1 MNASHDPPPT
11 VSRMAMVTTGVSVS
25 CLAYGASLALQREL
39 PFIKTALAL
48 TVADGARPTYYLR
61 VVFSLAIG
69 AVAAA
74 IGGRLAISERYLA
87 WATAISTATSV
98 LLACAFP

>member
-1 MNASHDPPPT
+1 MTASNFPPPAVT
-11 VSRMAMVTTGVSVS
+11 RMPMVAMGVSVS

-39 PFIKTALAL
+39 PLIKSALAL
-48 TVADGARPTYYLR
+48 TVADGVQPTYYLR
-61 VVFSLAIG
+61 VVVSLAIG
-69 AVAAA
+69 AVAAT
-74 IGGRLAISERYLA
+74 IGGRVAIPERYLA